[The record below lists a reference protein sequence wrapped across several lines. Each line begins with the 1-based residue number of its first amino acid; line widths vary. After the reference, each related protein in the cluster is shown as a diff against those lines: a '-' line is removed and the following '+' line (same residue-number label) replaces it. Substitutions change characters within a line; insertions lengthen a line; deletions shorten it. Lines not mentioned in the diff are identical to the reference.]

1 MENIMTLI
9 ENFSVKPYNTFGIEV
24 NVRYFAR
31 VSTLDELTQAL
42 YHPLVSGLPILIM
55 GGGSNLLFTKDFN
68 GLVIK
73 IEFRGISFDNQYDG
87 TVLVT
92 GGAGED
98 WDNFVARC
106 VEKGYAG
113 LENLSLIPGVVGTCP
128 VQNIGAYGV
137 EVKDTIDH
145 VTVFDRNTGKVC
157 VLTNADCRFG
167 YRDSI
172 FKNESFGRYI
182 IISVTFRLMINPV
195 FHTQYG
201 AISAELAAMGV
212 CKLTINTIR
221 TAVIFIRSRKLP
233 DPRVIGN
240 AGSFFKNPTVDVIKY
255 EQLHIEYPDMVAFKL
270 SDNRFKIA
278 AGWLS
283 EQCGWKGYR
292 RGDAGVHSQQALVL
306 VNYGQATGTQI
317 LTLAK
322 DIQAS
327 VKNKFGIK
335 LEMEVNVV

>member
-1 MENIMTLI
+1 MTLI
-9 ENFSVKPYNTFGIEV
+9 ENCSVKPYTTFGIEAKA
-24 NVRYFAR
+24 RYFAR
-31 VSTLDELTQAL
+31 VSTLDELTEAL
-42 YHPLVSGLPILIM
+42 YHPSVLGLPVLIL

-73 IEFRGISFDNQYDG
+73 IEFKGITVENQNES

-98 WDNFVARC
+98 WDNFVAWC
-106 VEKGYAG
+106 VERGYAG

-145 VTVFDRNTGKVC
+145 VTAFDKSTGKIC
-157 VLTNADCRFG
+157 NLKNEDCHFG

-172 FKNESFGRYI
+172 FKYGSKGIYI
-182 IISVTFRLMINPV
+182 IMSVTFRLSLNPV

-201 AISAELAAMGV
+201 AIGAELALMGV
-212 CKLTINTIR
+212 SELTINTIR
-221 TAVIFIRSRKLP
+221 TAVISIRRRKLP
-233 DPRVIGN
+233 DPHVIGN
-240 AGSFFKNPTVDVIKY
+240 AGSFFKNPTVEAIQY
-255 EQLHIEYPDMVAFKL
+255 EQLHQTFPTMVAFEL
-270 SDNRFKIA
+270 TDGRFKLA
-278 AGWLS
+278 AGWLI

-292 RGDAGVHSQQALVL
+292 LGDAGVHTQQALVL

-317 LTLAK
+317 LTLANEM
-322 DIQAS
+322 QSS
-327 VKNKFGIK
+327 VQNKFGIA
-335 LEMEVNVV
+335 LEMEVNVI

>member
-1 MENIMTLI
+1 MQNVMTLI
-9 ENFSVKPYNTFGIEV
+9 ENYSVKPYNTFGIEA
-24 NVRYFAR
+24 NARFFAR
-31 VSTLDELTQAL
+31 VSSLDELTQAL
-42 YHPLVSGLPILIM
+42 YHPLVSGLPVLIM

-73 IEFRGISFDNQYDG
+73 IEFKGISFDNQYDG

-92 GGAGED
+92 GGAGEE

-106 VEKGYAG
+106 VERGYAG

-145 VTVFDRNTGKVC
+145 VTVFDRNTGKVG

-172 FKNESFGRYI
+172 FKHVSFGRYV
-182 IISVTFRLMINPV
+182 IISVTFRLSIHPV

-201 AISAELAAMGV
+201 AISAELASMGV
-212 CKLTINTIR
+212 NKLTINTIR

-233 DPRVIGN
+233 DPQVIGN
-240 AGSFFKNPTVDVIKY
+240 AGSFFKNPTIDAIKY
-255 EQLHIEYPDMVAFKL
+255 ESLHAKYPDIVAFKL
-270 SDNRFKIA
+270 ADGNYKLA

-283 EQCGWKGYR
+283 EQCGWRGYR
-292 RGDAGVHSQQALVL
+292 KEDAGVHSQQALVL
-306 VNYGQATGTQI
+306 VNYGQATGMQI
-317 LTLAK
+317 LTLAR

-327 VKNKFGIK
+327 VKNKFDIK